1 MEIGQGPDPIGLE
14 SLSGE
19 EETPGMHV
27 HGGKATQG
35 RNEKVAIRKPRREAS
50 GETKP
55 DHAWVVDFQPQHS
68 EEYISV
74 V

>member
-1 MEIGQGPDPIGLE
+1 
-14 SLSGE
+14 
-19 EETPGMHV
+19 MHV